1 MARIHNEKHP
11 LRTIVPIALFV
22 GASQLAVA
30 QTPKG
35 LNIDVESCVA
45 LEKPEERLACFEA
58 RVEAARQ
65 RPAAPSASDATS
77 TNAGASVGASTAAST
92 AAAAGANPAANTAVV
107 AGAGAAV
114 VAGAGAAAVTGAGA
128 AASNGTGG
136 AERARTT
143 AAEPVGQSTAPAVQS
158 QKSASDPRSVENFGL
173 PEPVPERGRA
183 REPIEIVA
191 TVTELRQTVPNAYVI
206 TLDNG
211 QVWRQAHPM
220 PYPLHT
226 GLVVRV
232 RETQFGYRLTAP
244 ELHGQINVE
253 RVR

>member
-30 QTPKG
+30 QAPKG

-58 RVEAARQ
+58 RVEAARH

-107 AGAGAAV
+107 AGAGAA
-114 VAGAGAAAVTGAGA
+114 
-128 AASNGTGG
+128 ASNGTGG
-136 AERARTT
+136 AERAPTT
-143 AAEPVGQSTAPAVQS
+143 PAAAEPVGQSTAPAVQS

-173 PEPVPERGRA
+173 PEPVPERARA
-183 REPIEIVA
+183 PEPIEIVA

>member
-30 QTPKG
+30 QAPKG

-107 AGAGAAV
+107 AGAGAA
-114 VAGAGAAAVTGAGA
+114 
-128 AASNGTGG
+128 ASNGTGG
-136 AERARTT
+136 AERAPATGA
-143 AAEPVGQSTAPAVQS
+143 AAEPVGPSTAPAVQS

-173 PEPVPERGRA
+173 PEPVPERARA
-183 REPIEIVA
+183 PEPIEIVA

>member
-11 LRTIVPIALFV
+11 LRTIVAIALFV

-30 QTPKG
+30 QAPKG

-107 AGAGAAV
+107 AGAGAA
-114 VAGAGAAAVTGAGA
+114 AVTGAGA
-128 AASNGTGG
+128 AASNGASTGG
-136 AERARTT
+136 AERAPTT
-143 AAEPVGQSTAPAVQS
+143 RAAAEPVGPSTAPAVQS

-173 PEPVPERGRA
+173 PEPVPERARA
-183 REPIEIVA
+183 PEPIEVVA